1 MSVPSRAGDAPRGPD
16 SSEVA
21 GAVPRGPEHAVD
33 SAAVLGKCSAIV
45 RRLCEG
51 PTQET
56 LTGVAAML
64 EELPGVDGVLIEHE
78 GGVVRSGSDEQPSR
92 SFPLGADPALG
103 RLVVHGAAAA
113 EPFTYAAGDRAQSAG
128 TAPAPSA
135 TEAALEVVVPV
146 MTGVLRQQRTAKVLE
161 ERQRTSRAV
170 VDTALDAIV
179 TMGADGL
186 IRDFNPA
193 AEQIFGHRREDVV
206 GRRLAEVLVPA
217 SLREAHAAGLERYLR
232 TRRGRILGKRVEM
245 PALRADGAV
254 ITVELAIVPT
264 TGEDGLVFTAFLRDV
279 TDARGIQRRLE
290 DTTSRL
296 GTLIASLHAA
306 VLVEDEKRRIV
317 LTNEAFTSMF
327 EIPAPPEAL
336 LGADCSNA
344 AEDSKHLFVD
354 PDGFVSSV
362 DRRLADRRLTTGEEF
377 ATRDGRVL
385 ERDYVPVFRGEEYLG
400 HLWLYRD
407 ITDRKQA
414 ERRLEEQNR
423 MLADLARMKDRFVA
437 TVSHEL
443 RTPLT
448 AVIGFTEILGRPETG
463 PLTEDQRTYLEVVER
478 NAQQLQHLGNDLLT
492 VMSVESGGLHLDVG
506 PLDVPELVS
515 AVVHDHGAR
524 AEERGV
530 RMRTRLPERL
540 AAEGDAA
547 RLRQVLDNLVGNAV
561 KYTPRGGEVGVA
573 AEVVDGHWRLEVRD
587 TGIGIP
593 QADRDRLFTSFF
605 RASNT
610 RSGVTPGTGLGLV
623 IARAIVELH
632 HGSISLASKEGRGT
646 TVTVTL
652 PVEVPADERVVP
664 T

>member
-1 MSVPSRAGDAPRGPD
+1 MPIPSR
-16 SSEVA
+16 S
-21 GAVPRGPEHAVD
+21 VD
-33 SAAVLGKCSAIV
+33 PAEVLGQCSAIV

-64 EELPGVDGVLIEHE
+64 GDLPGVTGVLIEHE
-78 GGVVRSGSDEQPSR
+78 GGVVRSGSDEEPSR
-92 SFPLGADPALG
+92 TFPLGADRALG
-103 RLVVHGAAAA
+103 RLVVHGAAASA
-113 EPFTYAAGDRAQSAG
+113 PGTVTDGGRAHDAG
-128 TAPAPSA
+128 TASAPSA

-146 MTGVLRQQRTAKVLE
+146 MTGVLRQQRTADALE
-161 ERQRTSRAV
+161 ERRRASRAV

-193 AEQIFGHRREDVV
+193 AEQIFGHRREDVL
-206 GRRLAEVLVPA
+206 GRPLAQVLVPA
-217 SLREAHAAGLERYLR
+217 SLREAHAAGLARYLE
-232 TRRGRILGKRVEM
+232 TRRARILGKRVEM

-254 ITVELAIVPT
+254 ITAELSIVPT
-264 TGEDGLVFTAFLRDV
+264 DGEDGLVFTGFLRDV
-279 TDARGIQRRLE
+279 TDARDIQRRLE

-296 GTLIASLHAA
+296 RTLIASLHAA

-317 LTNEAFTSMF
+317 VTNEAFTSMF
-327 EIPAPPEAL
+327 AIPAPPETL
-336 LGADCSNA
+336 LGADCSTA
-344 AEDSKHLFVD
+344 AEDSKHLFAD
-354 PDGFVSSV
+354 PDDFVSSV
-362 DRRLADRRLTTGEEF
+362 DRRLAERRLTTGEEF
-377 ATRDGRVL
+377 VTRDGRVL

-414 ERRLEEQNR
+414 GRRLEEQNR

-448 AVIGFTEILGRPETG
+448 AVIGFTEILGRSETG
-463 PLTEDQRTYLEVVER
+463 PLTPDQRTYLEVVER
-478 NAQQLQHLGNDLLT
+478 NAQQLLHLGNDLLT
-492 VMSVESGGLHLDVG
+492 VMSVESEGLHLDVV
-506 PLDVPELVS
+506 PIDVTALVS
-515 AVVHDHGAR
+515 AVVHDHGTR
-524 AEERGV
+524 AEDRGV
-530 RMRTRLPERL
+530 GLRTRLPESL
-540 AAEGDAA
+540 DAEGDAL

-561 KYTPRGGEVGVA
+561 KYTPRGGEVEVS
-573 AEVVDGHWRLEVRD
+573 AEVVDGRWRLEVRD

-593 QADRDRLFTSFF
+593 AVDQARLFTSFF

-623 IARAIVELH
+623 ITRALVELH
-632 HGSISLASKEGRGT
+632 HGSISLASEEGRGT

-652 PVEVPADERVVP
+652 PLEVPADERAVP

>member
-1 MSVPSRAGDAPRGPD
+1 MPVPSRP
-16 SSEVA
+16 
-21 GAVPRGPEHAVD
+21 VD
-33 SAAVLGKCSAIV
+33 PAAVLGQCSDIV

-51 PTQET
+51 PTHET

-64 EELPGVDGVLIEHE
+64 VDLPGVAGVFIEHE
-78 GGVVRSGSDEQPSR
+78 GGVVRSGSDEEPSR
-92 SFPLGADPALG
+92 TFPLGADPALG
-103 RLVVHGAAAA
+103 RLVVHGAAASA
-113 EPFTYAAGDRAQSAG
+113 PGTVTEGGSAQETG
-128 TAPAPSA
+128 TAPGPSA

-146 MTGVLRQQRTAKVLE
+146 MTGVLRQQRTADALE
-161 ERQRTSRAV
+161 ERRQASRAV

-193 AEQIFGHRREDVV
+193 AEQIFGHRRADVL
-206 GRRLAEVLVPA
+206 GRPLAQVLVPA
-217 SLREAHAAGLERYLR
+217 SLREAHAAGLARYLE
-232 TRRGRILGKRVEM
+232 TRRARILGKRVEM

-254 ITVELAIVPT
+254 ITAELSIVPT
-264 TGEDGLVFTAFLRDV
+264 DGEDGLVFTGFLRDV
-279 TDARGIQRRLE
+279 TDARDIQRRLE

-296 GTLIASLHAA
+296 RTLIASLHAA

-327 EIPAPPEAL
+327 AIPAPPEAL
-336 LGADCSNA
+336 LGSDCSTA
-344 AEDSKHLFVD
+344 AEDSKHLFAD

-362 DRRLADRRLTTGEEF
+362 DRRLAERRLTTGEELV
-377 ATRDGRVL
+377 TRDGRVL

-414 ERRLEEQNR
+414 GRRLEEQNR

-448 AVIGFTEILGRPETG
+448 AVIGFTEILGRSETG
-463 PLTEDQRTYLEVVER
+463 PLTPDQRTYLEVVER
-478 NAQQLQHLGNDLLT
+478 NAQQLLHLGNDLLT
-492 VMSVESGGLHLDVG
+492 VMRVESEGLHLDVG
-506 PLDVPELVS
+506 PIDVTALVS
-515 AVVHDHGAR
+515 AVVHDHGTR
-524 AEERGV
+524 AEDRGV
-530 RMRTRLPERL
+530 GLRTRLPESL
-540 AAEGDAA
+540 DAEGDAL

-561 KYTPRGGEVGVA
+561 KYTPRGGEVEVS
-573 AEVVDGHWRLEVRD
+573 AEVVDGRWRFEVRD

-593 QADRDRLFTSFF
+593 EVDQARLFTSFF

-610 RSGVTPGTGLGLV
+610 RSSVTPGSGLGLV
-623 IARAIVELH
+623 ITRALVELH
-632 HGSISLASKEGRGT
+632 HGSISLASEEGRGT

-652 PVEVPADERVVP
+652 PLEIPADEGAVP